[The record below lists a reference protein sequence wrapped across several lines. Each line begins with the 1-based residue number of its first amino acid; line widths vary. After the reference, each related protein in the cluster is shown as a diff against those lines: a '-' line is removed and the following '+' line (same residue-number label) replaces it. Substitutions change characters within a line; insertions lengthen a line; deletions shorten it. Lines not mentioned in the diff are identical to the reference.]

1 MNVLSIDI
9 GTSTLKSALLNSN
22 CGVLESFDVNY
33 FDYFCVDF
41 ENFDYRI
48 WVFALKKVF
57 SSFRHKSVDCISISG
72 ISPCLIALDSNF
84 FPLDVL
90 HWNSSK
96 VVSGFKGKSA
106 FLPFVLSTL
115 ERGIYDKV
123 SYFVSCFEYF
133 IYLLTDNLIT
143 SYPSSA
149 YIPFIWSDIEI
160 RKYKL
165 DKNKFPPFLRMGE
178 SAGRVTINASIK
190 FGIKSGIEVINAGM
204 DYLSVLVGSG
214 AFYPGVLSNRTG
226 TSEGFNLVSD
236 ECLTGFSMQYPY
248 FLDNLFVIGRIVPSG
263 YLLQLLKDR
272 FFEKRK
278 SFKEF
283 FEEISKVNFHSISD
297 IYFYRSKKEIFSDYA
312 LVDSQIKEDLNK
324 GILGKLESP
333 LQIGIAILESSYFAF
348 YNRLLQFK
356 SFGKKILDI
365 FVSGSNSDNLF
376 LNELKANIIGRDLK
390 IFEFKHSEIIGN
402 SILAFYYLKEF
413 ETLEKAF
420 DKIAKFKKII
430 LCNTSLHYI
439 YVEKYQ
445 KYVSNFDLFID
456 S

>member
-1 MNVLSIDI
+1 M
-9 GTSTLKSALLNSN
+9 
-22 CGVLESFDVNY
+22 
-33 FDYFCVDF
+33 
-41 ENFDYRI
+41 
-48 WVFALKKVF
+48 
-57 SSFRHKSVDCISISG
+57 SSSG
-72 ISPCLIALDSNF
+72 SSPCLIALDSNLV
-84 FPLDVL
+84 PLEVL

-96 VVSGFKGKSA
+96 VVGGFRGKSA
-106 FLPFVLSTL
+106 FLPFVLSTF

-123 SYFVSCFEYF
+123 RYFVSCFEYF

-143 SYPSSA
+143 SYPSRA

-160 RKYKL
+160 IEYNL

-178 SAGRVTINASIK
+178 SAGRVTNNASIE

-214 AFYPGVLSNRTG
+214 AFFSGILSNRTG

-236 ECLTGFSMQYPY
+236 DYLAGLSLQYPY
-248 FLDNLFVIGRIVPSG
+248 FLDDLFVIGRIVPSG

-278 SFKEF
+278 SFEEF
-283 FEEISKVNFHSISD
+283 FEEIFRVND
-297 IYFYRSKKEIFSDYA
+297 MGNIYFYRSKKEIFSDHI
-312 LVDSQIKEDLNK
+312 LVDSQIKKDLSK
-324 GILGKLESP
+324 GIFGKLDNP

-356 SFGKKILDI
+356 SFGKEVLDI
-365 FVSGSNSDNLF
+365 FVSGSNSDNSF

-402 SILAFYYLKEF
+402 SILAFCRLKEF

-420 DKIAKFKKII
+420 EKIAKFKKVIPF
-430 LCNTSLHYI
+430 NASVHDI